1 MLVTQPTKMP
11 TRKVAAGGI
20 AGALTAALM
29 AGVNYKWPGYGEAV
43 GQVASPVIVAVVS
56 FVASYMTRERA

>member
-1 MLVTQPTKMP
+1 MLYRQPTARP

-20 AGALTAALM
+20 AGAITAALM
-29 AGVNYKWPGYGEAV
+29 AGVNHQWPGYGEAV
-43 GQVASPVIVAVVS
+43 GQFASPLIVAAVS